1 MKKIMKL
8 LTVVAISLALTGC
21 MKIHYQINIIDKDNV
36 DASMKILYSKEM
48 MDTYGM
54 TQEDIKS
61 QMETEDGLKG
71 WELKDVSEK
80 IDGEEYVGFNAV
92 APESITKDIL
102 DCLTV
107 ENNTYTL
114 KIEGDDL
121 GESVDTEDFEDQLG
135 YSIDKLEE
143 MGLEIGIKIT
153 MPGKIKSS
161 TVGTIEG
168 NMVDIGLMDL
178 QNATNEITVVSK
190 ESTATAS
197 NTGIVIGGIVVVIL
211 IAGGLYFYKNK
222 KKKNDNI
229 EDNEISEEI

>member
-92 APESITKDIL
+92 APESMTKDIL

-143 MGLEIGIKIT
+143 MGLEIGIKIA

-161 TVGTIEG
+161 TVGTIED
-168 NMVDIGLMDL
+168 NVVDIGLMDL
-178 QNATNEITVVSK
+178 QNATNEITVVSE
-190 ESTATAS
+190 ESTSTTS
-197 NTGIVIGGIVVVIL
+197 NTGIIIGGVVVVIL
-211 IAGGLYFYKNK
+211 IAGGLYFYKSK

-229 EDNEISEEI
+229 ENSEIDK

>member
-114 KIEGDDL
+114 KIEG
-121 GESVDTEDFEDQLG
+121 
-135 YSIDKLEE
+135 
-143 MGLEIGIKIT
+143 
-153 MPGKIKSS
+153 
-161 TVGTIEG
+161 
-168 NMVDIGLMDL
+168 
-178 QNATNEITVVSK
+178 
-190 ESTATAS
+190 
-197 NTGIVIGGIVVVIL
+197 
-211 IAGGLYFYKNK
+211 
-222 KKKNDNI
+222 
-229 EDNEISEEI
+229 

>member
-1 MKKIMKL
+1 MKKIIKL
-8 LTVVAISLALTGC
+8 LTVFAISLALTGC
-21 MKIHYQINIIDKDNV
+21 MKVHYQINVIDKDNV

-48 MDTYGM
+48 MDTYKM
-54 TQEDIKS
+54 TQEDIKA
-61 QMETEDGLKG
+61 QMETDEGLKD

-92 APESITKDIL
+92 APKSITKDFL

-114 KIEGDDL
+114 KMESDDL
-121 GESVDTEDFEDQLG
+121 GESVNTDDFEDQLG

-143 MGLEIGIKIT
+143 MGLEIGIKVA
-153 MPGKIKSS
+153 MPGKVKS
-161 TVGTIEG
+161 TTIGTIKD
-168 NMVDIGLMDL
+168 NVVDIGLKDL
-178 QNATNEITVVSK
+178 QNVGDEITIVSEEAK
-190 ESTATAS
+190 STTS
-197 NTGIVIGGIVVVIL
+197 NTGIIIGGVVLVIV

-229 EDNEISEEI
+229 ENN

>member
-1 MKKIMKL
+1 MLVKKLMGK
-8 LTVVAISLALTGC
+8 
-21 MKIHYQINIIDKDNV
+21 N
-36 DASMKILYSKEM
+36 
-48 MDTYGM
+48 
-54 TQEDIKS
+54 
-61 QMETEDGLKG
+61 
-71 WELKDVSEK
+71 
-80 IDGEEYVGFNAV
+80 VGFNAV

-143 MGLEIGIKIT
+143 MGLEIGIKIA

-161 TVGTIEG
+161 TVGTIED
-168 NMVDIGLMDL
+168 NVVDIGLMDL
-178 QNATNEITVVSK
+178 QNATNEITVVSE
-190 ESTATAS
+190 ESTSTTS
-197 NTGIVIGGIVVVIL
+197 NTGIIIGGIVVVIL
-211 IAGGLYFYKNK
+211 IAGGLYFYKSK

-229 EDNEISEEI
+229 ENSEIDK

>member
-1 MKKIMKL
+1 
-8 LTVVAISLALTGC
+8 
-21 MKIHYQINIIDKDNV
+21 
-36 DASMKILYSKEM
+36 
-48 MDTYGM
+48 
-54 TQEDIKS
+54 
-61 QMETEDGLKG
+61 
-71 WELKDVSEK
+71 
-80 IDGEEYVGFNAV
+80 
-92 APESITKDIL
+92 
-102 DCLTV
+102 
-107 ENNTYTL
+107 
-114 KIEGDDL
+114 
-121 GESVDTEDFEDQLG
+121 
-135 YSIDKLEE
+135 

-178 QNATNEITVVSK
+178 QNATNEITIVSK